1 MCKELDDYLN
11 ELEKIEGHGAI
22 TAFAGKLGVNRT
34 NLWRFR
40 KGKRKPSKEKRAV
53 ILRLTFN
60 IVKPE
65 HFK

>member
-22 TAFAGKLGVNRT
+22 TAFAKKWGMNRT
-34 NLWRFR
+34 SLWRIR
-40 KGKRKPSKEKRAV
+40 KGKRKPSQQKRQT
-53 ILRLTFN
+53 LRALTFN